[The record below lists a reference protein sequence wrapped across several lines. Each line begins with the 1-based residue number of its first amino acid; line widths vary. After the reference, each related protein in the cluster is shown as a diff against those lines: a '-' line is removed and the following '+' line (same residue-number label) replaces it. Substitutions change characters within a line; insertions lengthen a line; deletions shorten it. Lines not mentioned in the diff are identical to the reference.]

1 MIEVF
6 PSPAPSLTFADFTA
20 FSSLAMTADIVFLHT
35 ADVHVPTFS
44 QLLAE
49 ADPSLHATH
58 VVRADLLA
66 LAQAIGADDLE
77 VVRQVRQAM
86 ADAAASGPALV
97 VCTCSTIGGVAE
109 RTPTEGRFGAMRI
122 DRAMADHAVMQG
134 PRILVV
140 ATSQST
146 LAPTTQ
152 LIAESAAALGRQ
164 AEVLPLWVQGAWAH
178 FERGDRAAYVA
189 AVAEAVR
196 GAADQADV
204 VVLAQASMAPAQQS
218 LQDLGVPVLASP
230 ALGVA
235 AIVERLRS

>member
-1 MIEVF
+1 
-6 PSPAPSLTFADFTA
+6 
-20 FSSLAMTADIVFLHT
+20 MTAAIAFLHT
-35 ADVHVPTFS
+35 SDSHIPTFS

-49 ADPSLHATH
+49 ADPSLEATH

-66 LAQAIGADDLE
+66 QAQRVGADDAVL
-77 VVRQVRQAM
+77 VQQVQQAM
-86 ADAAASGPALV
+86 ADAAAAGPALV

-109 RTPTEGRFGAMRI
+109 RTPTGGRFSAMRI
-122 DRAMADHAVMQG
+122 DRAMADRAVMQG

-140 ATSQST
+140 VALQST
-146 LAPTTQ
+146 LTPTTQ

-218 LQDLGVPVLASP
+218 LQDLSVPVLASP